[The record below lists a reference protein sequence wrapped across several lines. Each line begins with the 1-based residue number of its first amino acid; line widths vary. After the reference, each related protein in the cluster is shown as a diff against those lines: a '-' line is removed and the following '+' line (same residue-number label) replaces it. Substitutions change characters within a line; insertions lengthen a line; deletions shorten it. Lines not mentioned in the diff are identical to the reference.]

1 MKLGESITL
10 LTRIIGKGDKSQSDE
25 RRYRIELQA
34 LMDVY
39 EGNPFDDQR
48 WNRTE
53 AYIYREAWVRGH
65 TQANLEGKGTITYEP
80 RRDHA
85 NSERHEQCVSSGS
98 GAGEGEDACLDGHHA
113 HP

>member
-1 MKLGESITL
+1 MQLAEAIGCVIGILGRGEKTEA
-10 LTRIIGKGDKSQSDE
+10 DE

-48 WNRTE
+48 WNITD
-53 AYIYREAWVRGH
+53 AYVYREAWVRGQ

-85 NSERHEQCVSSGS
+85 ERT
-98 GAGEGEDACLDGHHA
+98 
-113 HP
+113 